1 MEISDDEFERIRE
14 TLTKQEETLTAILQ
28 ASSFIGIIL
37 YPSKSAEGKDSWIV
51 WYQGGTLNVNHQPA
65 LTLECGDY
73 VHLLQHQAG
82 VGITGKIENRNV
94 FSGNPARVV
103 RLLPEQDRIGV
114 LLGSEERLIHIG
126 KVKDVKENDVVWVT
140 EGIIAD
146 HIVEKAEPRHAIKA
160 STGVSWNDIGGLCEV
175 KEEVRRVIEEPII
188 HQDLYKAYKQ
198 PIPKGILLYGP
209 PGNGKTMIG
218 KAIATSL
225 AEASTSNEVTESN
238 FFSVKGPELLN
249 KYVGQSEENIRTLF
263 HNANTYYKKYKT
275 PAVIFIDEAEAIL
288 SARGSRRVSDMETT
302 IVPQFLSEMDG
313 IQQSTAIVILA
324 TNRADMLDQAI
335 IRDGRIDRKILIP
348 NPDHGTAA
356 SILKVHLS
364 RVGKEELHTGTT
376 QMLFDN
382 LPLYEVDYSTN
393 KKGSINL
400 CQVINGAMLAGLV
413 QTATSYAIKRDIAN
427 KATTPSGVNE
437 KDLEDAVKAL
447 YESHKKQDHSQQLQY
462 IVEDLA
468 NDGISITNIRKVK

>member
-1 MEISDDEFERIRE
+1 
-14 TLTKQEETLTAILQ
+14 
-28 ASSFIGIIL
+28 
-37 YPSKSAEGKDSWIV
+37 
-51 WYQGGTLNVNHQPA
+51 
-65 LTLECGDY
+65 
-73 VHLLQHQAG
+73 
-82 VGITGKIENRNV
+82 
-94 FSGNPARVV
+94 
-103 RLLPEQDRIGV
+103 
-114 LLGSEERLIHIG
+114 
-126 KVKDVKENDVVWVT
+126 
-140 EGIIAD
+140 
-146 HIVEKAEPRHAIKA
+146 
-160 STGVSWNDIGGLCEV
+160 
-175 KEEVRRVIEEPII
+175 
-188 HQDLYKAYKQ
+188 
-198 PIPKGILLYGP
+198 
-209 PGNGKTMIG
+209 
-218 KAIATSL
+218 
-225 AEASTSNEVTESN
+225 
-238 FFSVKGPELLN
+238 LLN